1 MIYDNIL
8 EVVGN
13 TPVVRL
19 DRIGAGLPAELFAKC
34 EFLNPGGSVKD
45 RIGVRMIDG
54 PRGSGASG
62 RATR

>member
-8 EVVGN
+8 DVVGN

-19 DRIGAGLPAELFAKC
+19 NSIAAELPVEIYAKC

-45 RIGVRMIDG
+45 RIGVRMVE
-54 PRGSGASG
+54 AMEKAG
-62 RATR
+62 RS